1 MTPWLLVIFSLKK
14 YMQFISAIVMNSR
27 VNWFLLANAALGSFL
42 AGTASRIFA
51 VSLPTIASSLETT
64 IVGISWAVIAYQISQ
79 VSLSLVFGRIGDI
92 YGRQTMFSF
101 GLVVSAIGAL
111 LCGLS
116 QNVSQLIFF
125 RLFHGIGASMTQSQ
139 ARALAMDSLPKES
152 SGKAQGFMTTA
163 FHSGVLVGP
172 SVGGFIIDYVHWRA
186 VFFFLVPIAA
196 AGIVLAVINHKKGNM
211 PARPLAAAARGEID
225 YLGAVLLVTA
235 TVTLMAIVDYRIM
248 ETVTGMVRV
257 GLVAGFIVVFI
268 SFLYRESSTPSPI
281 LDLTLFRIRMF
292 TLSSLSLLLVGVAQ
306 VMIGFV
312 LPFYLQDILHLS
324 PSFMGVLFI
333 SAPIFTVTLSPF
345 VGWVTDKVGSRLP
358 ATVGLCFL
366 VIGAFLGG
374 FLRVESHWTFAVAV
388 LAFWGL
394 AMALFYPPNH
404 TAMISSVPDQHR
416 GVATGAIY
424 VMFGLGTTF
433 GVSLSTL
440 LLTAAFRYYSGD
452 ATATPTAANA
462 LVFVKS
468 MNFSFLMSG
477 IMGLVA
483 MLCSAMRGQQAVSAK
498 PARVS
503 MKLVPK

>member
-1 MTPWLLVIFSLKK
+1 
-14 YMQFISAIVMNSR
+14 MNSR
-27 VNWFLLANAALGSFL
+27 VNWFLLVNAALGSFL

-92 YGRQTMFSF
+92 YGRQTMFSV

-111 LCGLS
+111 LCGFS
-116 QNVSQLIFF
+116 QNVTQLIFF

-152 SGKAQGFMTTA
+152 AGRAQGFMTTA

-172 SVGGFIIDYVHWRA
+172 SVGGLIIDYIHWRA
-186 VFFFLVPIAA
+186 VFFFLVPIAV
-196 AGIVLAVINHKKGNM
+196 AGIVLAALSHKRGNM
-211 PARPLAAAARGEID
+211 PQLPSTNTAEREVD
-225 YLGAVLLVTA
+225 YLGAVLLVAA
-235 TVTLMAIVDYRIM
+235 TVTLIAIIDYHIM
-248 ETVTGMVRV
+248 EI
-257 GLVAGFIVVFI
+257 VAGLLRIGLIAGFVVLFAG
-268 SFLYRESSTPSPI
+268 FLYRESSTSSPI
-281 LDLTLFRIRMF
+281 LDLNLFRIRMF

-324 PSFMGVLFI
+324 PSFMGLLFI
-333 SAPIFTVTLSPF
+333 SAPIFTVTLSPL
-345 VGWVTDKVGSRLP
+345 VGWVTDKVGPRLP
-358 ATVGLCFL
+358 ATVGLSFL

-374 FLRVESHWTFAVAV
+374 FLRAESHWIFAVVV
-388 LAFWGL
+388 LALWGL

-424 VMFGLGTTF
+424 VMFGLGTTI

-440 LLTAAFRYYSGD
+440 MLTAAFRYYSGD
-452 ATATPTAANA
+452 ATAMPTPANA
-462 LVFVKS
+462 AVFVKS

-477 IMGLVA
+477 VMGLVA
-483 MLCSAMRGQQAVSAK
+483 MLCSAMRGQQAIIGK
-498 PARVS
+498 PSRAPV
-503 MKLVPK
+503 KLVAK